1 MQSPVL
7 HRWLVIFSLCIGTAL
22 ALAPVVALAH

>member
-1 MQSPVL
+1 MKTPVF
-7 HRWLVIFSLCIGTAL
+7 HRWLVIFSLCVGTAL